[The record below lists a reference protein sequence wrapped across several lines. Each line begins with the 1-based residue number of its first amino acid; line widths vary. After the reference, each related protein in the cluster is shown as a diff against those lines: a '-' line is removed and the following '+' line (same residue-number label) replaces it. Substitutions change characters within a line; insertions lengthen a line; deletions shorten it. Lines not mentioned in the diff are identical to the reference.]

1 MQGLY
6 NPCINLKFKIMKLN
20 IIKLCVLLIAFSS
33 CSKDGESTDTVNQVM
48 KAHNYRPFYHYSPAK
63 NWMNDPNG
71 MVYYDGQYHLFYQ
84 YYPNG
89 TTWGPMHWAHAVS
102 KDLFT
107 WEDKGTKLYPD
118 DLGYIFSGSAVVD
131 KNNTAGFKNNDNDPM
146 VAVFTHHHN
155 ITGKQV
161 QSLAY
166 STDKGQ
172 TWLKY
177 NQNPVVKNPG
187 INDFRDP
194 KVIWDSTT
202 QKWIMVLAAFDKIKI
217 YSSPNLKE
225 WTFESD
231 FGQSQGDHRGVWE
244 CPDLFPMKDQNGV
257 EKWVMIVSIGGGESS
272 GPNGGSST
280 QYFIGD
286 FDGKEFV
293 SSQDEVLWADSGT
306 DNYAGVTWSDIPS
319 SDGRR
324 IFLGWM
330 SNWIYA
336 NVTPTVSWR
345 GEMTVPREI
354 KLVDTNGKHSLYF
367 PPVKEINN
375 LKEAQLSVSSTVAQK
390 DFNLE
395 SNATVATGSY
405 IVEFEIDLSMANQF
419 EFSIGN
425 SLEKL
430 ALNYQQSTGE
440 FILDRGK
447 SGIVNFSNLFSKPI
461 RCPYVSKGT
470 TLPIKILVDK
480 SSIEIFIN
488 NGEKTITSLFFPKF
502 QYSFMKIN
510 SNVENKYLKNITI
523 SPLKKTIIR

>member
-1 MQGLY
+1 
-6 NPCINLKFKIMKLN
+6 MKLN
-20 IIKLCVLLIAFSS
+20 IIKLCILLIALSS
-33 CSKDGESTDTVNQVM
+33 CSKDRESTDTVSQVM

-107 WEDKGTKLYPD
+107 WEDKGIKLYPD

-131 KNNTAGFKNNDNDPM
+131 KNNTAGFKNNENVPM
-146 VAVFTHHHN
+146 VAIFTHHQN

-172 TWLKY
+172 SWIKY
-177 NQNPVVKNPG
+177 EQNPVIKNPG

-194 KVIWDSTT
+194 KVIWDNKT

-231 FGQSQGDHRGVWE
+231 FGQNQGDHRGVWE
-244 CPDLFPMKDQNGV
+244 CPDLFSMKDQNGV

-286 FDGKEFV
+286 FNGNEFV
-293 SSQDEVLWADSGT
+293 SNQTEVLWADYGT

-319 SDGRR
+319 ADGRR

-330 SNWIYA
+330 SNWAYA
-336 NVTPTVSWR
+336 NSTPTVGWR
-345 GEMTVPREI
+345 SEMTVPREI
-354 KLVDTNGKHSLYF
+354 KLVEANGKHALYF
-367 PPVKEINN
+367 SPVKEINN
-375 LKEAQLSVSSTVAQK
+375 LKETQLSSSSIVAQK
-390 DFNLE
+390 DFVLE
-395 SNATVATGSY
+395 NNGTIASGSY
-405 IVEFEIDLSMANQF
+405 IVDFEIDLSLSNQF
-419 EFSIGN
+419 EFTIGN

-430 ALNYQQSTGE
+430 SLSYQKSTGE

-447 SGIVNFSNLFSKPI
+447 SGIVDFSNLFSKPI
-461 RCPYVSKGT
+461 RCPYVSKST
-470 TLPIKILVDK
+470 TLPVKILVDK

-488 NGEKTITSLFFPKF
+488 NGEQTITSLFFPKF
-502 QYSFMKIN
+502 QYSNMKIN

-523 SPLKKTIIR
+523 SPLKKTVIR

>member
-1 MQGLY
+1 
-6 NPCINLKFKIMKLN
+6 MKLN
-20 IIKLCVLLIAFSS
+20 EIKFCLLFLTLIS
-33 CSKDGESTDTVNQVM
+33 CSKEGENIETTNEVM
-48 KAHNYRPFYHYSPAK
+48 KAHSYRPFYHYSPAT

-71 MVYYDGQYHLFYQ
+71 MVYYNGQYHLFYQ

-102 KDLFT
+102 SDLFT
-107 WEDKGTKLYPD
+107 WEDKGIKLYPD
-118 DLGYIFSGSAVVD
+118 DLGYIFSGSAVED
-131 KNNTAGFKNNDNDPM
+131 KNNTTGFKINDNNPL
-146 VAVFTHHHN
+146 VAIFTHHQN
-155 ITGKQV
+155 ITGNQV

-172 TWLKY
+172 SWVKY
-177 NQNPVVKNPG
+177 NQNPVLRNPPE
-187 INDFRDP
+187 IKDFRDP
-194 KVIWDSTT
+194 KVIWDSKT
-202 QKWIMVLAAFDKIKI
+202 QKWIMVLAAFDKVKI
-217 YSSPNLKE
+217 YSSPNLKA

-231 FGQSQGDHRGVWE
+231 FGQNQGDHRGVWE
-244 CPDLFPMKDQNGV
+244 CPDLFPIKDQNGI
-257 EKWVMIVSIGGGESS
+257 EKWVMIVSIGGGESA

-286 FDGKEFV
+286 FNGKEFV
-293 SSQDEVLWADSGT
+293 SNQAEVLWADFGT

-336 NVTPTVSWR
+336 NSTPTVGWR

-354 KLVDTNGKHSLYF
+354 KLVEVNGKRSLYF
-367 PPVKEINN
+367 PPVKEISN
-375 LKEAQLSVSSTVAQK
+375 LKETQLSSSSLSPQK
-390 DFNLE
+390 DFKLE
-395 SNATVATGSY
+395 NNVTIASGSY
-405 IVEFEIDLSMANQF
+405 MVDFEIDLSLANQF

-430 ALNYQQSTGE
+430 SLVYQQSSGE

-447 SGIVNFSNLFSKPI
+447 SGIVDFSNLFSKSI
-461 RCPYVSKGT
+461 RCPYIPKGNN
-470 TLPIKILVDK
+470 LPIKILVDK
-480 SSIEIFIN
+480 SSIEVFIN
-488 NGEKTITSLFFPKF
+488 NGERTLTSLFFPKF
-502 QYSFMKIN
+502 EYSFMKIT

-523 SPLKKTIIR
+523 SPIKKSIIR